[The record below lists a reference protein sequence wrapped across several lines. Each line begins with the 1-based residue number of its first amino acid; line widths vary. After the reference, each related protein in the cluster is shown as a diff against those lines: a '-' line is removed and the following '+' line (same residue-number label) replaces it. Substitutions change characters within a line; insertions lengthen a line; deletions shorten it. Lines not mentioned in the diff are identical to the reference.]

1 MDDQRFD
8 NLSRIIAR
16 STTRRST
23 VKGIA
28 AAIGGGVFASVFGV
42 RAQRASAAGGDVA
55 PGGACTGDTDC
66 AEGTCSEAGVCFC
79 NDPNEP
85 VIGCSCN
92 TGDADP
98 CGGTPICCPSSDL
111 PGSVG
116 ICVPAS
122 EGCDPTGNCRDVG
135 EQCGE
140 GADCCAGF
148 LCDSG
153 TCINNCQEPG
163 GLCEFDEN
171 CCIGTCMSG
180 TCACEDPAQPW
191 MGCACDTGTDAP
203 CGGGTT
209 LCCPTG
215 TEPGGPGV
223 CTSGMAGCQVICTSE
238 PGGECASDDDCCTG
252 TCSDEGIC
260 FCSDP
265 DRPWIGCPCTTG
277 TENPC
282 DGALCRP
289 TGSTPGGPGVCT
301 SNMAGCETPG
311 ECTAIGASCA
321 TSDECCDELVCL
333 DSGVCGIAT
342 TVVLPSTGSG
352 MSNGSNLGAWIGA
365 TAAVGAAAALAGRK
379 LNPKSSEGSNEA

>member
-79 NDPNEP
+79 NDPDRP
-85 VIGCSCN
+85 SIGCTCN

-98 CGGTPICCPSSDL
+98 CGGSPICCPSSDL
-111 PGSVG
+111 PGSTG

-122 EGCDPTGNCRDVG
+122 EGCNPTGNCMDVG
-135 EQCGE
+135 EECGE

-180 TCACEDPAQPW
+180 TCACLTADEPW
-191 MGCACDTGTDAP
+191 RGCACNPQGDGQ
-203 CGGGTT
+203 CGGGGG
-209 LCCPTG
+209 LICCADGEGGICSSASTGCNPTG
-215 TEPGGPGV
+215 GCTQEPGQE
-223 CTSGMAGCQVICTSE
+223 CSG
-238 PGGECASDDDCCTG
+238 DDDCCTG
-252 TCSDEGIC
+252 TCME
-260 FCSDP
+260 
-265 DRPWIGCPCTTG
+265 
-277 TENPC
+277 
-282 DGALCRP
+282 
-289 TGSTPGGPGVCT
+289 GVCACLT
-301 SNMAGCETPG
+301 ASEPWLGC
-311 ECTAIGASCA
+311 
-321 TSDECCDELVCL
+321 DCD
-333 DSGVCGIAT
+333 T
-342 TVVLPSTGSG
+342 
-352 MSNGSNLGAWIGA
+352 
-365 TAAVGAAAALAGRK
+365 
-379 LNPKSSEGSNEA
+379 